1 VTWWAVGTAVVG
13 AAGSYLSA
21 KKANEKKSSW
31 TDATTTT
38 DPYKAG
44 LINPDIDA
52 ALAYQRGIIQR
63 GAPQVNAK
71 GQITYAAV
79 PTGARPGGPD
89 SYSGPDPRIRNGPQP
104 GPGVPHPT
112 GPGPGGFGEGDI
124 PDQYGSILSPSTAKN
139 AGGGKGGKNKG
150 KGGGGGGKKLATGT
164 PTTSGTAPKSAADIF
179 RDVAARG
186 MEAGDTESMAQARAA
201 TGNILGAA
209 GGGGPETTGFEKYNP
224 ILDRL
229 AGTLEGDVGSRT
241 GRDLLLGFLNE
252 NGRGGGANSNG
263 SGAGGTGAVTP
274 GRYTSYAPQ
283 GSRAAHMA
291 SVGGS
296 VTTGG
301 GAGSANANGV
311 PDTMV
316 PESYFGTETRKI
328 MDEQANEAELAGLI
342 DAMNQDTEKGMF
354 RDMAQL
360 DAAAAGSGRFG
371 GDMWKGMSGDARE
384 EALQE
389 MLKTS
394 SGVRMNDREARR
406 QARLAALQGVN
417 QRDLGL
423 LGANVQREGI
433 EASERSA
440 GASAGAAAQGMAD
453 QIALAKRGQD
463 LSALGALMDSEQFSL
478 GQLGDVGAQLSGD
491 RLNAMGMVP
500 GMEGVGLSG
509 LNAALGGGQGLNDI
523 TQMQNQFK
531 LGQGS
536 LGIQRQGLNQQLG
549 MFNAGQSQNVI
560 DDYMRT
566 LLGVGGMGGTTRTV
580 GQNVAPGAGVSTGGA
595 AIMGGL
601 GGALA
606 GYGVSRG
613 Y

>member
-1 VTWWAVGTAVVG
+1 MTWWAVGTAVVG
-13 AAGSYLSA
+13 AVASKQQA
-21 KKANEKKSSW
+21 DAANKKKTSW
-31 TDATTTT
+31 TDQTTTQN
-38 DPYKAG
+38 PYFAG
-44 LINPDIDA
+44 QMNPDIEEV
-52 ALAYQRGIIQR
+52 LNYQRGLVQR
-63 GAPQVNAK
+63 GAPQINSK
-71 GQITYAAV
+71 GQVTYSAI
-79 PTGARPGGPD
+79 PTGKRPGGLD
-89 SYSGPDPRIRNGPQP
+89 SYSDPNDPRFKNNFP
-104 GPGVPHPT
+104 GPKNGGVPRPDDTT
-112 GPGPGGFGEGDI
+112 GPK
-124 PDQYGSILSPSTAKN
+124 STFSESR
-139 AGGGKGGKNKG
+139 AGGGKNGKG
-150 KGGGGGGKKLATGT
+150 KGGGGKKLATGT
-164 PTTSGTAPKSAADIF
+164 PAASGPAPKSAADIF

-186 MEAGDTESMAQARAA
+186 MEAGNTESMEQARAA

-229 AGTLEGDVGSRT
+229 AGTLEGDVGNRT

-252 NGRGGGANSNG
+252 NGRGGNG
-263 SGAGGTGAVTP
+263 GNAGG
-274 GRYTSYAPQ
+274 
-283 GSRAAHMA
+283 
-291 SVGGS
+291 
-296 VTTGG
+296 GG
-301 GAGSANANGV
+301 GAQIGRNVSYASQGTKAAKLAQLTNPNANASGV

-316 PESYFGTETRKI
+316 PESYFGTETRKL
-328 MDEQANEAELAGLI
+328 MDEQANESELAGLI
-342 DAMNQDTEKGMF
+342 EAMNQDTEKGMF

-433 EASERSA
+433 AASERSA
-440 GASAGAAAQGMAD
+440 GASAGASAQGMAD

-463 LSALGALMDSEQFSL
+463 LSALDALMDSEQFSL

-491 RLNAMGMVP
+491 RLSAMGMVP

-509 LNAALGGGQGLNDI
+509 LSAALGGGQGLNDI

-549 MFNAGQSQNVI
+549 MFNAGQSQASVDN
-560 DDYMRT
+560 YLRT
-566 LLGVGGMGGTTRTV
+566 LMGVGGMGGTSRLV
-580 GQNVAPGAGVSTGGA
+580 GQNVVPGAGVSPTGA
-595 AIMGGL
+595 ALMGGV

-606 GYGVSRG
+606 GYGATRG